1 MGHSIELMN
10 ADTESKPEVA
20 RSQAERLI
28 RDGAHVVIGAFDSGQ
43 TAAAAQACEQNGIP
57 LVINIGAD
65 PAITEQGY
73 KFVVRNFPT
82 SIMLGSG
89 SLKLIN
95 DIFHAT
101 QTAPKTA
108 VLMIINDTFGQGML
122 KGLNA
127 MLPKAGL
134 PFEIVETISYDPQA
148 RDLSVEVAKAR
159 AAKAD
164 LHLAV
169 TRLNDAILMIREMV
183 KQRYEPMGVISPGAP
198 GFYERQFI
206 KVLGKYAEYSYSIN
220 AWMDPKQELTK
231 VLETAFY
238 KDFPDQSFDLNIG
251 FCFEAA
257 LIAADAHKRAGS
269 TKPDAL
275 MAALR
280 TTDIA
285 KRVMVGGPI
294 RFNEK
299 GQNVDTGMTALQIRD
314 GRSALERHP
323 PLKGGAQIPQLREQA
338 HIDQAT
344 QIGHALCA
352 AGARPAADDAL
363 DRRRVTEA
371 PLSKEVLEVDK
382 LLAKL
387 VCIPM
392 PARVAVD
399 LGPGR
404 LHGRVGPVC
413 RAPVAL
419 KRCLVDG
426 KAAPGE
432 QPDRLVVDAGTVQ
445 QIVEL
450 RVDFRPM
457 AEDLQQVALLVAEQ
471 QLDGAILV
479 GLEP

>member
-1 MGHSIELMN
+1 MKQIMTRRDFGLGAAAGAVAAATAPGPSTRAQATTLKLGILLPRSGFQSLIGQGCQRGFDVAVKVLADMGHSIELMN

-101 QTAPKTA
+101 HTAPKTA

-148 RDLSVEVAKAR
+148 RDLSVEVAKAK

-299 GQNVDTGMTALQIRD
+299 GQNVDTGMTALQIRNEKPTVV
-314 GRSALERHP
+314 L
-323 PLKGGAQIPQLREQA
+323 PQANAEMSP
-338 HIDQAT
+338 IF
-344 QIGHALCA
+344 
-352 AGARPAADDAL
+352 P
-363 DRRRVTEA
+363 V
-371 PLSKEVLEVDK
+371 
-382 LLAKL
+382 
-387 VCIPM
+387 
-392 PARVAVD
+392 
-399 LGPGR
+399 PGWSQ
-404 LHGRVGPVC
+404 
-413 RAPVAL
+413 RA
-419 KRCLVDG
+419 
-426 KAAPGE
+426 
-432 QPDRLVVDAGTVQ
+432 
-445 QIVEL
+445 
-450 RVDFRPM
+450 
-457 AEDLQQVALLVAEQ
+457 
-471 QLDGAILV
+471 
-479 GLEP
+479 